1 MVREAQEVVELLLKG
16 ALRFVGVDPPKRHD
30 VRSAILRAMERFPP
44 EARDEL
50 RALADASSVL
60 AQERS
65 HAFYGDEEAM
75 VGASELFKAEDGGR
89 ALTLV
94 DRVLSLYARLLGES

>member
-1 MVREAQEVVELLLKG
+1 MVREAPEVVELLLKG

-30 VRSAILRAMERFPP
+30 VRNAILRAMERFPS

-50 RALADASSVL
+50 RELAEASSVL

-75 VGASELFKAEDGGR
+75 VGASELFKVEDGRR
-89 ALTLV
+89 ALILV
-94 DRVLSLYARLLGES
+94 DRVLSLYARLLGGS